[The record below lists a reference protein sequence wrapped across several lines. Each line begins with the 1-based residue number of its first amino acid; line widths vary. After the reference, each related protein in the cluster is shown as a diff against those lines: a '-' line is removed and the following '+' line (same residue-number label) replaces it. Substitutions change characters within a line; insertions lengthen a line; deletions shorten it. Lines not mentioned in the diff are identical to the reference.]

1 MSPAARGIPLGSG
14 LDVTA
19 ASINQLEEQPMPSKT
34 NTSSTKATTENT
46 ETKRSSQGVSINR
59 VTLVGRMVATPELRT
74 TASGGVHVT
83 TARIATNDRE
93 IPEYHDVVLWRQNAE
108 FASTHMTKGRAV
120 YVEGRLQSRTWE
132 APDGTKR
139 RTVEVVAEKF
149 QALSPKQAA
158 EAAA

>member
-1 MSPAARGIPLGSG
+1 MSPAARGIPLGIG

-34 NTSSTKATTENT
+34 NTSSTKATTETT
-46 ETKRSSQGVSINR
+46 ETKRSSQGASVNR
-59 VTLVGRMVATPELRT
+59 VTLVARLVATPELRT
-74 TASGGVHVT
+74 TSSGIHVT
-83 TARIATNDRE
+83 TARVVTNDRE
-93 IPEYHDVVLWRQNAE
+93 QPEFHDVVLWRQHAD
-108 FASTHMTKGRAV
+108 FATKYMVKGRLV

-132 APDGTKR
+132 APDGSKR

>member
-1 MSPAARGIPLGSG
+1 
-14 LDVTA
+14 
-19 ASINQLEEQPMPSKT
+19 MPSKT

-59 VTLVGRMVATPELRT
+59 VTLAGRLVATPELHT
-74 TASGGVHVT
+74 TVSGGVHVT
-83 TARIATNDRE
+83 TARVVTNDRE
-93 IPEYHDVVLWRQNAE
+93 QPEFHDVVLWRQHAD
-108 FASTHMTKGRAV
+108 FATKYMVKGRLV

-132 APDGTKR
+132 APDGSKR